1 MAAVSLKDLMDPLS
15 KIEVNTRNTSQ
26 KLDKLIELFGTSV
39 ASTATKKESNSIDLD
54 KKAAETLKILG
65 EGATTL
71 IKALIDIKKV
81 SQKSVNTFV
90 DLIKGTAEAL
100 GEFDNPEE
108 SLKAAE
114 TVNLIGGSVL
124 KYAFNMALAT
134 PLLILAMP
142 GVALFGLSLR
152 LLVAAAGDAPSQL
165 ENFGAV
171 VDIGKVV
178 FWYALGM
185 AATALLSP
193 LVLMGAAVFGLS
205 IRIMLAAAGTSEKN
219 IEAMEAVNL
228 LGSGA
233 LKFAGTLALVSIF
246 APFVLIGAATFS
258 LSLIMVGLALKV
270 LGDKPKKSAIAL
282 SFLAIGILAFSASLA
297 LSAIILQG
305 EMESYLKVGLL
316 LAGAGLI
323 FYTIGRFA
331 GPIFKGAIVIG
342 LMSLALIIFSVG
354 YGMFNDLTKNI
365 TLEQAGIQAS
375 ILTGVGTVFALAG
388 LASVAILPGALAFAA
403 VGLSL
408 IFLTAGLRIW
418 QTLKW
423 KEEDSINLTTA
434 LTGIKLAFLGS
445 SDSEE
450 GIFSKI
456 GGAIGGAI
464 DAVKMTAAAAGFAAA
479 GISLIFLSKG
489 LSKFKAL
496 RWTEDDSIQLT
507 TTLGGITAAF
517 AQAGGEPSNPG
528 GLFGAV
534 FGSAFEPNAVER
546 GIDSVMDAGEALT
559 NIAKGLMSFQN
570 LINSG
575 VIFGEPDANGMY
587 AKGTLGYAVSN
598 TLGFINSAFAAI
610 GSQGDVADNGFWGAL
625 GFNENIVAKGVDAVK
640 GAGEELTN
648 IATGLTSFQQ
658 LVDRNIN
665 WDALAEAIKKSLTFV
680 GDAFAAIG
688 GKETEDTGLFGI
700 KWDENSVEKGID
712 AVSGAGKEL
721 TNIATGLTSFQK
733 LVEKNINWDV
743 LGNAVKKSLTFVGD
757 AFAAIGGKETEDSAF
772 FGLIKWDENAV
783 AKGISAVKGA
793 GKALTDIAMGLTK
806 FAELKDPAGLS
817 KNIAVLLTNVG
828 TTFSATYKANP
839 MLSLQLKDF
848 GNFINTL
855 GKRAKDKS
863 LEKAAKD
870 IGAIAKSI
878 NSIDPIKAQSMS
890 NLFKYGSEMTK
901 NPSAETIK
909 ALVKAVEDIKKIL
922 ETPAQAATPTTVT
935 PAAVTTGVGAAPITT
950 NKPVASNTAKT
961 SQTDIMVQLQTTLS
975 QINMTLK
982 NLPASIAQIEIKVPE
997 R

>member
-39 ASTATKKESNSIDLD
+39 ASISKKEDSKSIELD

-81 SQKSVNTFV
+81 SQKSVDTFV
-90 DLIKGTAEAL
+90 DLIKGTANAL

-152 LLVAAAGDAPSQL
+152 LLVAAAGDAPNQL

-171 VDIGKVV
+171 VDIGKIV

-193 LVLMGAAVFGLS
+193 LVLLGAAVFGLS
-205 IRIMLAAAGTSEKN
+205 VRILLAAAGTSARN

-258 LSLIMVGLALKV
+258 LSLLMVGLALKV
-270 LGDKPKKSAIAL
+270 LGDKPKRSAIAL
-282 SFLAIGILAFSASLA
+282 NFLAIGILAFSASLA
-297 LSAIILQG
+297 LSALILQG
-305 EMESYLKVGLL
+305 EIESYLKVGLL

-323 FYTIGRFA
+323 FYTVGRFA
-331 GPIFKGAIVIG
+331 GPIIKGAFVIAIMG
-342 LMSLALIIFSVG
+342 LTLILFSVG
-354 YGMFNDLTKNI
+354 YGMFNALTKDV
-365 TLEQAGIQAS
+365 TLEQAGVQAA

-388 LASVAILPGALAFAA
+388 LAAVAIIPGALAFAA
-403 VGLSL
+403 VGISL
-408 IFLTAGLRIW
+408 IFLTAGLKKW

-423 KEEDSINLTTA
+423 KEEDSVNLTTA
-434 LTGIKLAFLGS
+434 LIGIKLAFLGS
-445 SDSEE
+445 DDSDG

-464 DAVKMTAAAAGFAAA
+464 DAVKMTAAAAGFISA

-496 RWTEDDSIQLT
+496 GWTENDSIQLS

-534 FGSAFEPNAVER
+534 FGTAFEPNAVER

-559 NIAKGLMSFQN
+559 NIAKGLMSFQT

-575 VIFGEPDANGMY
+575 VVFGEPDANGMY

-625 GFNENIVAKGVDAVK
+625 GFKENIVAKGIDAVK

-648 IATGLTSFQQ
+648 IATGLTSFQT

-665 WDALAEAIKKSLTFV
+665 WDVLADTIKKSLTFV

-688 GKETEDTGLFGI
+688 GMETEDTGLFGI

-721 TNIATGLTSFQK
+721 TQIATGLTSFQN
-733 LVEKNINWDV
+733 LVEKNIKWDV

-757 AFAAIGGKETEDSAF
+757 AFSAIGGKESKDSAF
-772 FGLIKWDENAV
+772 FGLIEWDENTV

-855 GKRAKDKS
+855 GNRAKDKS

-870 IGAIAKSI
+870 IGSIAKSI
-878 NSIDPIKAQSMS
+878 NSINPIKAQSMS
-890 NLFKYGSEMTK
+890 NLFKYGSEMAK
-901 NPSAETIK
+901 KPGAETIK

-922 ETPAQAATPTTVT
+922 ETPAPTPTAALSPSVAVAGSSGVPAVT
-935 PAAVTTGVGAAPITT
+935 PKTASTAPP
-950 NKPVASNTAKT
+950 KVPQA
-961 SQTDIMVQLQTTLS
+961 DIMIQLQTTLS
-975 QINMTLK
+975 QINATLR
-982 NLPASIAQIEIKVPE
+982 NLPSAISQIEIKVPE